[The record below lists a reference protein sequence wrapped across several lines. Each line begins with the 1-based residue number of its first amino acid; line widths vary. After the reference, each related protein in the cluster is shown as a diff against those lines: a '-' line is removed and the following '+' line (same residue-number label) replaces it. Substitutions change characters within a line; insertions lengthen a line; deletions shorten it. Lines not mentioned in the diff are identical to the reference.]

1 MSVGRKPDLCG
12 HIFHGAERVKPQS
25 LNLDGLAVSRRDD
38 PVTDLGIHPGELNS
52 RIAGLDQ
59 PIGIHLDAVASSP
72 YVPFDNIRH
81 DGIEVISHERIICG
95 VLQQRAHGFE
105 VPERRVDRVVFGS
118 FSGIWK
124 TIRQHSPI
132 HVFGEFAQNAS
143 RNIEAAGGES
153 QSGQGDHG
161 VAPPI
166 REPRISRNNS
176 LPITPAD
183 DVLVGCRRECAHE
196 LVLGWSSRS
205 HFGTTLRLLDS
216 KPAGR
221 ADIENLS

>member
-1 MSVGRKPDLCG
+1 
-12 HIFHGAERVKPQS
+12 
-25 LNLDGLAVSRRDD
+25 
-38 PVTDLGIHPGELNS
+38 
-52 RIAGLDQ
+52 
-59 PIGIHLDAVASSP
+59 
-72 YVPFDNIRH
+72 
-81 DGIEVISHERIICG
+81 
-95 VLQQRAHGFE
+95 GFE

-124 TIRQHSPI
+124 TIRQHSPV
-132 HVFGEFAQNAS
+132 HVFGEFAQNAP

-176 LPITPAD
+176 LSITPAD

-205 HFGTTLRLLDS
+205 HFGPTLRLLVW

-221 ADIENLS
+221 ADIENLSRSDDCCSVAPSHFESKGKWIKEILDKIQPAFTLERVVEILVPVALRLQVVRVMCEVRSEERRVGKDWRCEGAAAGRKE